1 MYLILSTGVHGV
13 PVKKNVGPQIEQRKI
28 YRCTAWIA
36 MIRAPIGLVHVVALV
51 NGIYNLHVFQKGF
64 M

>member
-1 MYLILSTGVHGV
+1 MYLILSTGVHSV
-13 PVKKNVGPQIEQRKI
+13 PVKNVGSQIEQRKI

-36 MIRAPIGLVHVVALV
+36 MIRVPIGLVYVVALV

-64 M
+64 T